1 MVKKTFVNNSLYL
14 GKWKLLLDIEMRTKN
29 RDLRKSKSEGRT
41 RERRTSVGR
50 RTRREVTRL
59 IIRNILIK
67 ENYLQTKV

>member
-1 MVKKTFVNNSLYL
+1 
-14 GKWKLLLDIEMRTKN
+14 MRTKN